1 MKLMHQTQLQWC
13 QLPPV
18 PSMNLPLARWT
29 QVVSEVGEELVRMQ
43 NTVISSL
50 PFPARAAHTKRAPAP
65 AKEEEEV
72 WDTDVPVSTP
82 APAAEDQLKRPDAP
96 EVDTSH
102 YLEIVVD
109 INGKPTKFRYEE
121 GSTSGTP
128 LALAA
133 GFCKVRALVLLL

>member
-1 MKLMHQTQLQWC
+1 M
-13 QLPPV
+13 
-18 PSMNLPLARWT
+18 
-29 QVVSEVGEELVRMQ
+29 
-43 NTVISSL
+43 
-50 PFPARAAHTKRAPAP
+50 
-65 AKEEEEV
+65 
-72 WDTDVPVSTP
+72 
-82 APAAEDQLKRPDAP
+82 
-96 EVDTSH
+96 DTSH